1 MLLPASDRIRCH
13 RFIWFLVT
21 DLLLLQCAACILFVL
36 ASCVCSY
43 FGARWLRQRHFN
55 PKYIP
60 GRFLKGKWKQWTP
73 GSAAYDQV
81 PNPRAQN
88 ANDTTYHGAG
98 GAPEMTAVDNGGV
111 QRETSVRSI
120 MTLPPYSVS
129 PKESEQVVAREGER
143 GGMDM
148 VVEFPETADEQETRR
163 EDQMESLYQL
173 RLQRRQE
180 LAEREG
186 RRRERREARDRG
198 DTVRLEELAAEARAR
213 NNARNANTSSTSLSA
228 TALLAEQ
235 QSRERD
241 RRISSVSYAS
251 IGHVRH
257 DGSRLRADSHDS
269 DHQPLLPNAVVD
281 SASPPL
287 MDSPSMRE
295 RVQSTASSIM
305 TASTALTEADP
316 LVLRP
321 TSTHRSSR
329 PTSMY
334 FSSRP
339 VSVSQPDESDLG
351 THNIPPPPEYEHLDW
366 GDAPAYESPA
376 RERNTSPGP
385 RQLPELARLPSIH
398 INVASPTA
406 VSPVTPT
413 EHRNQ
418 LDSIP
423 PTPPTPTGPIPA
435 VVSAGSST
443 DHTPVS

>member
-1 MLLPASDRIRCH
+1 M
-13 RFIWFLVT
+13 
-21 DLLLLQCAACILFVL
+21 
-36 ASCVCSY
+36 CSY
-43 FGARWLRQRHFN
+43 FGARWLRQRHYN

-60 GRFLKGKWKQWTP
+60 GQFLKGKWKQWCP
-73 GSAAYDQV
+73 GSAAYGQV

-88 ANDTTYHGAG
+88 ADDTTYHGAG
-98 GAPEMTAVDNGGV
+98 GAPEMTTVNIAGV

-129 PKESEQVVAREGER
+129 PKDSEQVVAREGER

-148 VVEFPETADEQETRR
+148 VVEFPETVDEQEARR

-180 LAEREG
+180 IAD
-186 RRRERREARDRG
+186 REARRQERRDARARG
-198 DTVRLEELAAEARAR
+198 DAVRLEQLAAESRAR
-213 NNARNANTSSTSLSA
+213 NNARNANASNTSISA
-228 TALLAEQ
+228 TAVIAEHR
-235 QSRERD
+235 SRERD

-251 IGHVRH
+251 IGRVRH

-281 SASPPL
+281 SASPSL
-287 MDSPSMRE
+287 MDPPTSMCS

-305 TASTALTEADP
+305 TASTSLTEADP

-329 PTSMY
+329 PTSMH

-339 VSVSQPDESDLG
+339 VSVIQPDEGDLG
-351 THNIPPPPEYEHLDW
+351 TLNIPPPPDYEHLDW
-366 GDAPAYESPA
+366 GDAPAYESQTL
-376 RERNTSPGP
+376 ERHTSSG
-385 RQLPELARLPSIH
+385 RQLPELSRLSSIH
-398 INVASPTA
+398 INVSSPIA
-406 VSPVTPT
+406 VSPVSPVTT
-413 EHRNQ
+413 ISHRDE
-418 LDSIP
+418 LDRDP

-435 VVSAGSST
+435 VVSTGST
-443 DHTPVS
+443 TGHAPVS